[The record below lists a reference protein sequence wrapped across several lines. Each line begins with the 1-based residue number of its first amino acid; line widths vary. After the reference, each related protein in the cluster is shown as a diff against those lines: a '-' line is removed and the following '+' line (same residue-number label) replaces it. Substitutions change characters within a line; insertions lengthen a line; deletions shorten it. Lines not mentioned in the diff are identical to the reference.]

1 MELSGTRNLPITQ
14 QQAWEALNDPEMLKA
29 CIPGCDSVTV
39 TEENHMTIGM
49 KLSIGPVSAKFSG
62 KVALS
67 DLQPPESYKLSFDG
81 QGGAAGFGK
90 GIADVKLTPNAT
102 GCELSYNAQA
112 QVGGKI
118 AQLGQRLIDGAA
130 AKVADDFFK
139 RFDEESRKRYMPV
152 QAEGVDNSTV
162 TSALEKSQSKAIPVW
177 VWALGAIIFSALI
190 IYLVR
195 V

>member
-1 MELSGTRNLPITQ
+1 MEMTGTRNLPITQ

-29 CIPGCDSVTV
+29 CIPGCDNVTV
-39 TEENHMTIGM
+39 TQENHMTIGM

-67 DLQPPESYKLSFDG
+67 DLNPPESYKLSFDG

-90 GIADVKLTPNAT
+90 GSADVKLTPNAT
-102 GCELSYNAQA
+102 GCELSYSAQA

-139 RFDEESRKRYMPV
+139 RFEEESAKRYGAVQSAAVTTPMAQSPV
-152 QAEGVDNSTV
+152 KGMN
-162 TSALEKSQSKAIPVW
+162 IPVW
-177 VWALGAIIFSALI
+177 AWAGLALLFLAVGM
-190 IYLVR
+190 YLVR
-195 V
+195 G

>member
-1 MELSGTRNLPITQ
+1 MEMTGTRNLPITQ

-67 DLQPPESYKLSFDG
+67 DLNPPESYKLNFDG

-90 GIADVKLTPNAT
+90 GSADVKLTPNAT

-139 RFDEESRKRYMPV
+139 RFEEESAKRYGVV
-152 QAEGVDNSTV
+152 Q
-162 TSALEKSQSKAIPVW
+162 SAAVATPIVQSSVKGMNIPVW
-177 VWALGAIIFSALI
+177 AWAGLALLLIAIV

-195 V
+195 G